1 MTLALLL
8 LLAQDFPK
16 PKGYVVDTVGV
27 LSSET
32 QKRLTKAI
40 TELKQKTGAELAI
53 VIVPTV
59 QPLDIHDYAME
70 LQKRWG
76 GVGSKKEDSG
86 LLIVVAVS
94 DRKYRIEVGYG
105 LEGTITDAQAGK
117 IGREYFVPHFKQ
129 NDYDTGL
136 LQTSYAL
143 MHRIAE
149 EKGVVLT
156 GVPAA
161 ERPRGGS
168 NRCFGSFGGLIV
180 MVILF
185 SMLSRGRVGWWPLI
199 FLGMGGGRW
208 LGGGTSGSSFG
219 GGSFGGGGFGG
230 FGGGGFGGGGASG
243 SW

>member
-27 LSSET
+27 LSPET
-32 QKRLTKAI
+32 QKRLTAAI
-40 TELKQKTGAELAI
+40 KELKQKTGAQLAI
-53 VIVPTV
+53 VVVPTV
-59 QPLDIHDYAME
+59 QPLEIRQYGLE
-70 LQKRWG
+70 LAERWR
-76 GVGSKKEDSG
+76 VGSKEEDSG

-94 DRKYRIEVGYG
+94 DRKWTIEVGYG
-105 LEGTITDAQAGK
+105 LEGTITDLQAGK
-117 IGREYFVPHFKQ
+117 IGREYFEPHFKRK
-129 NDYDTGL
+129 DYDTGL
-136 LQTSYAL
+136 LQASYAL
-143 MHRIAE
+143 MHRIAK
-149 EKGVVLT
+149 EKGVALT
-156 GVPAA
+156 DVPAA

-208 LGGGTSGSSFG
+208 LGGGYGGS
-219 GGSFGGGGFGG
+219 SFGGGGFGG